1 MQTVY
6 NFICTFDFDK
16 KETNTLGMHL
26 CELYKQKDE
35 HTDYVNTDNTKD
47 KLTAENIFYEL
58 YFLDQD
64 LKQ

>member
-47 KLTAENIFYEL
+47 KLTTEN
-58 YFLDQD
+58 FLQA
-64 LKQ
+64 